1 MFKKQIPVFSI
12 TQIAIWS
19 KFRSNLILISF
30 FFFVLFCS
38 VWIVLFF
45 HFQHAFFF
53 YLLLLFFCAPTIQE
67 GYVPP
72 QFLFSSH
79 LYPVLLFSNYQL
91 PSFLSACIKPV
102 FHHIDAHY
110 TVMSVSFIKWWR
122 HYVCIADHE
131 LQQFFAQLRLWEAAS
146 WQICTLCTLNV

>member
-12 TQIAIWS
+12 TQIAVSS

-30 FFFVLFCS
+30 FFFFS
-38 VWIVLFF
+38 VW
-45 HFQHAFFF
+45 QHAFFF
-53 YLLLLFFCAPTIQE
+53 YLLLLLFCAPTIQE